1 MDTLDRDKEA
11 SDLQEQGLT
20 WAAVAERMHYANG
33 SVARRCALRHR
44 ARAGDPMPEPISIAR
59 NLESNPVPTVE
70 RPACFTPT
78 DVLYHVAMPK
88 ATFKFIKWNKDGSA
102 SVWGGEP
109 SHEMYRDFRVEVLSA
124 KPSTP
129 IEAMMAWATDNLFE
143 IVTVDELAERFGATA
158 STTRNAVQSNPDRFR
173 RVGHGKYETRDPQED
188 RKADRR
194 SA

>member
-1 MDTLDRDKEA
+1 
-11 SDLQEQGLT
+11 
-20 WAAVAERMHYANG
+20 
-33 SVARRCALRHR
+33 
-44 ARAGDPMPEPISIAR
+44 MPAPTPIIKAD
-59 NLESNPVPTVE
+59 EPTVE

-109 SHEMYRDFRVEVLSA
+109 SREMYRDFRVEVLSA